1 MIISVTSDVGADG
14 LTTLSLSE
22 PLPVEGLS
30 KTTNNRR
37 ASVPDDIG
45 REHLPHTSEKR

>member
-1 MIISVTSDVGADG
+1 VIISVTSYVGDRWFNDAHY
-14 LTTLSLSE
+14 E
-22 PLPVEGLS
+22 PLPIESLS

-37 ASVPDDIG
+37 ASVADDIG